1 MINIYIAHYNHY
13 FFEKSIKDVG
23 DEDDIKA
30 GLAIGMMM
38 EEQTMCIY

>member
-23 DEDDIKA
+23 DDDDKLDWQ
-30 GLAIGMMM
+30 LA
-38 EEQTMCIY
+38 